1 MIQATYADLLR
12 PSAKRYGHFV
22 NKYRLAYDTSLVVGG
37 SIVIALCAQAVIHLP
52 FSPVPI
58 TLQTLGVLLIGALL
72 GSKRGALCI
81 LAYLTEGVTGLPVFA
96 GGKFGVAILL
106 GPTGGYLLGF
116 VVAAFVV
123 GWLTERGWD
132 RRYWTTV
139 IAMISGTVLIYVFGL
154 IWLANFVSNEML
166 WKAGLLPF
174 IPGAVIKISLAAVLL
189 PTGWKI
195 IGIRKAVR
203 KLD

>member
-12 PSAKRYGHFV
+12 PSAKQYGHSV
-22 NKYRLAYDTSLVVGG
+22 NKYRLAYDISLVVGG
-37 SIVIALCAQAVIHLP
+37 SIVIALCAQAAIHLP

-58 TLQTLGVLLIGALL
+58 TLQTLGILLIGSLL
-72 GSKRGALCI
+72 GSKKGALCI
-81 LAYLTEGVTGLPVFA
+81 LAYLVEGVTGLPVFA
-96 GGKFGVAILL
+96 DGKFGVVVLL

-132 RRYWTTV
+132 KRYWTTV

-154 IWLANFVSNEML
+154 VWLANFVSSEML

-174 IPGAVIKISLAAVLL
+174 IPGAVIKIGLAAVLL

-195 IGIRKAVR
+195 IGIRKSI
-203 KLD
+203 KKSD